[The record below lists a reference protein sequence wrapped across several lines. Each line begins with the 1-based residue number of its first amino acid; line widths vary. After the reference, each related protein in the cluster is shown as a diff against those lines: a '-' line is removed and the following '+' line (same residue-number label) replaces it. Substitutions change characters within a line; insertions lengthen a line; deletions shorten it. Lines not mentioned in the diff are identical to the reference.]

1 MTELLAAAPPPE
13 AIATMV
19 AIPGFEVTPTILATQ
34 RGPDGDLGPESAGA
48 ILLLQATFVDEEK
61 AAGFWIAAAD
71 LTELLAD
78 VPGFI
83 RRYTFP
89 DGPTINLFALWRT
102 VADAKAFAARPEH
115 VDAMRRLDEERWQYS
130 HFAAIWEISSNRDRL
145 VYCTECDGVTSATS
159 RHCGECGAAMADP
172 YRVTA

>member
-1 MTELLAAAPPPE
+1 MTELRTVAPPPD
-13 AIATMV
+13 AIATMI

-48 ILLLQATFVDEEK
+48 ILLLQATFADEQK
-61 AAGFWIAAAD
+61 AAGFWTAAAH

-78 VPGFI
+78 APGFI

-102 VADAKAFAARPEH
+102 VADAQVFAATPAH

-130 HFAAIWEISSNRDRL
+130 HFAAIWEISSTHDRV
-145 VYCTECDGVTSATS
+145 VYCTECDGITSAS
-159 RHCGECGAAMADP
+159 ARFCDECGAALADP
-172 YRVTA
+172 FRVNA

>member
-1 MTELLAAAPPPE
+1 MAELIAVPPPPE
-13 AIATMV
+13 AIARMV

-48 ILLLQATFVDEEK
+48 ILLLQATFVDEQR
-61 AAGFWIAAAD
+61 ASGFWVAAAH
-71 LTELLAD
+71 LSELLAD
-78 VPGFI
+78 APGFI

-102 VADAKAFAARPEH
+102 VADAKAFAATPEH

-130 HFAAIWEISSNRDRL
+130 HFAAIWEISSNRDRI
-145 VYCTECDGVTSATS
+145 VFCTECDGVTSATARFCS
-159 RHCGECGAAMADP
+159 ECGAPMADP
-172 YRVTA
+172 FRVPA